1 MIELQSLQPLTAVN
15 FLIHSDQRTFNASA
29 ALILKIR
36 HNHSCHAR
44 SSILQLCELPAVT
57 VPDCGS
63 RGADELAPTAMPCL
77 AGPACTAWWSS
88 PTSELRP
95 FSFPLLLVSS
105 RFPPSRLRDPTP
117 ASKMYP
123 FIRHN
128 TQRQHVHSGP
138 SRWSMRPEVG
148 RSREYEVRLVLPY

>member
-88 PTSELRP
+88 STSEFRP

-105 RFPPSRLRDPTP
+105 RFPPSRLRDPYCKQDVPVHP
-117 ASKMYP
+117 AQYATTACTLWSESLV
-123 FIRHN
+123 N
-128 TQRQHVHSGP
+128 ATG
-138 SRWSMRPEVG
+138 SRAVTRV
-148 RSREYEVRLVLPY
+148 